1 MKKQY
6 IQPMAKVKE
15 ITMQCV
21 MQAASAKIN
30 ILGDT
35 GSGELIGEDAM
46 KDAMGKL
53 FFWELL
59 SD

>member
-1 MKKQY
+1 
-6 IQPMAKVKE
+6 MAKVKE

-35 GSGELIGEDAM
+35 GSGELIDEDAM